1 MDRRIDILVVEPGKA
16 PRPVTM
22 PDTVEAAE
30 AFLGGGAE
38 LGCYLPQRVM
48 LISREDGQGLAPN
61 RRMPGDGRCV
71 RGTFLLCGI
80 PWEGSRLA
88 SLSPQQRKE
97 FQNVFAQPGEFM
109 TVGETVY
116 GDPDDAAEAVYG
128 LWDGLKDG
136 ESVTLT
142 KWGGVYAG

>member
-1 MDRRIDILVVEPGKA
+1 
-16 PRPVTM
+16 
-22 PDTVEAAE
+22 
-30 AFLGGGAE
+30 
-38 LGCYLPQRVM
+38 
-48 LISREDGQGLAPN
+48 
-61 RRMPGDGRCV
+61 
-71 RGTFLLCGI
+71 
-80 PWEGSRLA
+80 
-88 SLSPQQRKE
+88 
-97 FQNVFAQPGEFM
+97 M

>member
-1 MDRRIDILVVEPGKA
+1 M
-16 PRPVTM
+16 
-22 PDTVEAAE
+22 
-30 AFLGGGAE
+30 
-38 LGCYLPQRVM
+38 
-48 LISREDGQGLAPN
+48 
-61 RRMPGDGRCV
+61 
-71 RGTFLLCGI
+71 CGI

-88 SLSPQQRKE
+88 SLSPKQRKE
-97 FQNVFAQPGEFM
+97 FQDVFAQPGEFM